1 MEFDCFKDE
10 FCELVFGLGILL
22 FELVVLDP
30 EPCLD
35 LDLSRKAEVLV
46 CGITGGPPITSPILP
61 TVRLLGDR
69 ALDDPAFGFLGGFL
83 SPTSI
88 STKTGFPVKVV
99 QPSSLV
105 NVPCLTNLE
114 EFVLEVVE
122 LALLIVLGAGEA
134 NGALPLGMALL
145 GGVS

>member
-1 MEFDCFKDE
+1 MEFDCFKE
-10 FCELVFGLGILL
+10 FCELFGLGILL

-30 EPCLD
+30 DPCLD
-35 LDLSRKAEVLV
+35 LDLSLKADVRV
-46 CGITGGPPITSPILP
+46 WGITGGPPPFASTLPP

-69 ALDDPAFGFLGGFL
+69 ALVDPLFGFFGGFL

-88 STKTGFPVKVV
+88 STITGFPVKHEEL
-99 QPSSLV
+99 SSLV

-114 EFVLEVVE
+114 EFALEVVE

-134 NGALPLGMALL
+134 NGALPLGIALL
-145 GGVS
+145 GVVS